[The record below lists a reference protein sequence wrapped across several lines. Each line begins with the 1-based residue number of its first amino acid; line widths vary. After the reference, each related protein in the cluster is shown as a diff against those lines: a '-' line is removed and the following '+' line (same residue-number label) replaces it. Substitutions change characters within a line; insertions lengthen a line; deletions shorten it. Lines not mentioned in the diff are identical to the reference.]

1 VVTGVL
7 GETFDQIAYLA
18 LGFCLYL
25 ASQSVA
31 ICVTTILQE
40 EVDDAYR
47 GRLFAFYDVMFNV
60 ALAAGALVSAAFLPL
75 NGKSPAVIGAVAAGY
90 AVVAAGYGLLS
101 RQPSA
106 GGEPPAPSPSS
117 PSAQAS
123 SS

>member
-1 VVTGVL
+1 M
-7 GETFDQIAYLA
+7 
-18 LGFCLYL
+18 
-25 ASQSVA
+25 
-31 ICVTTILQE
+31 
-40 EVDDAYR
+40 DDAYR
-47 GRLFAFYDVMFNV
+47 GRIFAFYDVMFNV

-90 AVVAAGYGLLS
+90 AVVAAGYWFFT

-117 PSAQAS
+117 AAQAS